1 MLSATRDMAAA
12 QRFFRGTLS
21 SVVERA
27 PRQVTTDGHDSY
39 PRAIGEVLG
48 TKVEHRCSAFL
59 NRRIEQDH
67 RGVKQRYYPM
77 LGFGAFQ
84 SAQRCCRAFE
94 EMRQYF
100 RPRRKRKQFVSLA
113 RYRRQ
118 FVTRVR
124 ALESM
129 FLTA

>member
-1 MLSATRDMAAA
+1 MKI
-12 QRFFRGTLS
+12 
-21 SVVERA
+21 
-27 PRQVTTDGHDSY
+27 PRQVTSDGHDSY
-39 PRAIGEVLG
+39 PRAIREVLG
-48 TKVEHRCSAFL
+48 PQSGTSLQRLL

-77 LGFGAFQ
+77 LGFGAFH
-84 SAQRCCRAFE
+84 SAQRFCHAFE

-118 FVTRVR
+118 FVTRVQ

-129 FLTA
+129 FLAA